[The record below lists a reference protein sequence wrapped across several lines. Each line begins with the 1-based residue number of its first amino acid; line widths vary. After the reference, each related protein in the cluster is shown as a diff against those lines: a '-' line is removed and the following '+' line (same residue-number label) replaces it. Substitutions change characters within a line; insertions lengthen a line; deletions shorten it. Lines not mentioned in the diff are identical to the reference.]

1 MLPQP
6 NEGFSMAA
14 NNHDAKLTDAQ
25 LVVLSSAAEH
35 AGGFV
40 LFPEP
45 APPTAG
51 RTMTVLLR
59 RGLVAEV
66 PAGNGDSIWRR
77 DEAGKPLA
85 AKITAAG
92 LAAIGV
98 TDEGKGGEVHERDAA
113 ASDAPT
119 MPSVIGKPGTK
130 RALIMDLMQRNDG
143 ATLGE
148 LVEATGW
155 LPHTTRAA
163 LTGLRKK
170 GLTLDRAKRQDGS
183 TTYRLEPQQAAV

>member
-1 MLPQP
+1 MTKSDQP
-6 NEGFSMAA
+6 
-14 NNHDAKLTDAQ
+14 AKVTDAQ
-25 LVVLSSAAEH
+25 LVLLSSAAKH

-40 LFPEP
+40 VFPEP
-45 APPTAG
+45 VPPTAG
-51 RTMTVLLR
+51 RTMAVLLR
-59 RGLVAEV
+59 RGFVAEV
-66 PAGNGDSIWRR
+66 PAGKADPVWRQ
-77 DEAGKPLA
+77 DGEGKALA

-98 TDEGKGGEVHERDAA
+98 ADEGKGGEVHEPDAA
-113 ASDAPT
+113 APDAPAT
-119 MPSVIGKPGTK
+119 PTVIGKPGTK
-130 RALIMDLMQRNDG
+130 RALIMDLMQREDG

-170 GLTLDRAKRQDGS
+170 GLALDRAKRPDGS
-183 TTYRLEPQQAAV
+183 TTYRLEPQQAAA

>member
-1 MLPQP
+1 
-6 NEGFSMAA
+6 MAT

-25 LVVLSSAAEH
+25 LVLLSSAAKQ

-40 LFPEP
+40 TFSEP
-45 APPTAG
+45 MPPTAG
-51 RTMTVLLR
+51 RTMAVLLR
-59 RGLVAEV
+59 RGFVAEM
-66 PAGNGDSIWRR
+66 PAGKADPVLRR
-77 DEAGKPLA
+77 DGEGKALA

-92 LAAIGV
+92 MAAIGIADNEPPEGR
-98 TDEGKGGEVHERDAA
+98 DEPDADAEAVH
-113 ASDAPT
+113 AST
-119 MPSVIGKPGTK
+119 TPSVIGKPGTK
-130 RALIMDLMQRNDG
+130 RALIMDLMQRQDG

-170 GLTLDRAKRQDGS
+170 GLTLDRAKRPDGS
-183 TTYRLEPQQAAV
+183 TSYRLEPQQAAA